1 MSFNN
6 TKTPTKSICKAK
18 WQVPMRPHPRAGV
31 MQYYLEGELKEK
43 FCKLFPIHS
52 NRRLIKWFGISF
64 STIQRFRREFG
75 LEKDMKAIHKELAR
89 DVKRI
94 NKRSGLYE
102 SFRNRR
108 PSEATIEATRRMRA
122 EGFNPMV
129 VCRERNPRKYRQS
142 IRKRVE
148 VRKETIRKER
158 ARILFGLPQRTKI
171 RICFNPLTKRAAQQK
186 WVMIH
191 QCNYFPDPDHTS
203 CVCYDSETKRSA
215 RREATAAR
223 HGLRVVAADE

>member
-6 TKTPTKSICKAK
+6 TKTPTKSTCKAK
-18 WQVPMRPHPRAGV
+18 WQVPMRPHPRAGS

-52 NRRLIKWFGISF
+52 NRRLIKWFGISY
-64 STIQRFRREFG
+64 STIQRFKRELG

-94 NKRSGLYE
+94 NERNGLYE
-102 SFRNRR
+102 SFRNRK
-108 PSEATIEATRRMRA
+108 PSPAAIEATRRMRA
-122 EGFNPMV
+122 EGFNPIMI
-129 VCRERNPRKYRQS
+129 CKERNPRKYRQAL
-142 IRKRVE
+142 RKRVASH
-148 VRKETIRKER
+148 RETIRKER
-158 ARILFGLPQRTKI
+158 ARVLFGLPQRTKI
-171 RICFNPLTKRAAQQK
+171 RVSFNPLTQRASHHK
-186 WVMIH
+186 WAMIH
-191 QCNYFPDPDHTS
+191 HCNYFSDPDHPS

-215 RREATAAR
+215 RREATAVR